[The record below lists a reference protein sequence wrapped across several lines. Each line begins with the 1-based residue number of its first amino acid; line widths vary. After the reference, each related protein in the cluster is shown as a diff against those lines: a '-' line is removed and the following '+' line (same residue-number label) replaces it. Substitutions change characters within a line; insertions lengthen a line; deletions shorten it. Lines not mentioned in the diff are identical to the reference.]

1 MSKKLFETFTK
12 FQKFCF
18 IFLVCCIK
26 AKKTPIIQGPTASG
40 KSYLVS
46 NFAKLLGQKTNLYQ
60 MNSNT
65 GLSILTGQKIIKE
78 FDNNEKETI
87 RKAFKSIKNIIKY
100 KKKSTELKYKDY
112 KKIIFKIDE
121 KLEEKDIDEEAI
133 DLLKKKG
140 KKYQILLQYQVD
152 LFILILP
159 LKT

>member
-1 MSKKLFETFTK
+1 
-12 FQKFCF
+12 
-18 IFLVCCIK
+18 
-26 AKKTPIIQGPTASG
+26 
-40 KSYLVS
+40 
-46 NFAKLLGQKTNLYQ
+46 